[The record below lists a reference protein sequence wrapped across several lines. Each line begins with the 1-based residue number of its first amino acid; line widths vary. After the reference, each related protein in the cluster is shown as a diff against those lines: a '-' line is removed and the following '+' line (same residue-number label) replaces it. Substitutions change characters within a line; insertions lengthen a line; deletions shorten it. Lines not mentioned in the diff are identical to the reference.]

1 MENKHRKKK
10 AAVVVITV
18 LMALYYL
25 FFFFVVAY
33 EVESMAGKI
42 ALGTVPL
49 ILGIILICVANE
61 RIKEIEGGE
70 EDDLSKY

>member
-1 MENKHRKKK
+1 MEDKHRKKK

-25 FFFFVVAY
+25 LFFFVVAY
-33 EVESMAGKI
+33 EVESLAGKI
-42 ALGTVPL
+42 VLGIVPL